1 MKLQSSL
8 KEKKRYLVVEIIS
21 KGDKK
26 FSFKEIKES
35 LDKSFQENLGTFQLA
50 KASVMILKE
59 KFNQDKQRLIIKV
72 SNKYVD
78 QILASLAL
86 NKEVAGEEVILKSVC
101 CSGTLKKASEKL
113 V

>member
-21 KGDKK
+21 KEDKK
-26 FSFKEIKES
+26 FSFKEVKET
-35 LDKSFQENLGTFQLA
+35 LEKSFQENLGTFQLA

-59 KFNQDKQRLIIKV
+59 KFNQDKQKFIIKV

-86 NKEVAGEEVILKSVC
+86 TKEISVKKVILKSVC

-113 V
+113 N